1 MNDGGPAE
9 PAEPAEAPRAEVETR
24 LPASV
29 WSTEIGFWEWIP
41 ATDTLR
47 WLNDWPARVG
57 VHPCDGE
64 RHVEQLMAVMDPD
77 HHARLEPAWRLHLEG
92 RRDRYEVEYRVRDV
106 AGHWRWLA
114 MRARIVE
121 RADDGTPERMVG
133 AAFDVDERH
142 RLQDA
147 VARGRNQFAA
157 AAATLPVWVM
167 LTDEQRRIEFS
178 SRGVGGGD
186 GEPLVGQDAIE
197 VPGLPDPAAFAA
209 WHAAVV
215 AERQPVQYRC
225 TDPATARVHEV
236 RMAPALVES
245 RIVGVATS
253 IADVSD
259 RAQLE
264 RRILEVE
271 SQGRRRIGTDLHE
284 GLGQELAGIAYSI
297 AGVRRIAAGGQR
309 ELVPMLDRVLELIEG
324 AIGTTRDASRGM
336 SPVGAAQ
343 GGLVHALRE
352 LCRTRAL
359 AGGARIEFS
368 APAGSGA
375 LAEPLRAEHLYGI
388 ARDALEEA
396 LHRGA
401 QSLQVGLEE
410 SDGMLSLTVRDEAEN
425 TPVQPYAE
433 AGQVLRLMRYRA
445 EQLGGA
451 LLLERAPAGGTIL
464 RCLCPSRMPQAP
476 AP

>member
-9 PAEPAEAPRAEVETR
+9 SSEAPRADVEVR

-47 WLNDWPARVG
+47 WLNDWPVRVG

-64 RHVEQLMAVMDPD
+64 RHVEQLMAIMDPE

-106 AGHWRWLA
+106 AGEWRWLA

-121 RADDGTPERMVG
+121 RAADGTPGRMVG

-157 AAATLPVWVM
+157 ASAALPVWVM

-178 SRGVGGGD
+178 SRGTGGNGGGED
-186 GEPLVGQDAIE
+186 LVGLDAME
-197 VPGLPDPAAFAA
+197 VPGLPDPPAFAA
-209 WHAAVV
+209 WHGAVV

-236 RMAPALVES
+236 RMAPALAGS
-245 RIVGVATS
+245 SIVGVATS

-264 RRILEVE
+264 RKILEVE
-271 SQGRRRIGTDLHE
+271 SQGRRRIGADLHE
-284 GLGQELAGIAYSI
+284 GLGQQLAGIAYSI
-297 AGVRRIAAGGQR
+297 AGARRIAAGGQR
-309 ELVPMLDRVLELIEG
+309 ELVPLLDRVLELIEG
-324 AIGTTRDASRGM
+324 AIGSTRDASRGM

-352 LCRTRAL
+352 LCRSRTL
-359 AGGARIEFS
+359 ASGARIDFS
-368 APAGSGA
+368 APPGLAA
-375 LAEPLRAEHLYGI
+375 PAEPLRAEHLYGI
-388 ARDALEEA
+388 ARDALDEA

-401 QSLQVGLEE
+401 RSVQVAVED
-410 SDGMLSLTVRDEAEN
+410 SDGMLSLTVCDQLQGTPAPAEGE
-425 TPVQPYAE
+425 V
-433 AGQVLRLMRYRA
+433 GQALRLMQYRA
-445 EQLGGA
+445 EQLGGS
-451 LLLERAPAGGTIL
+451 LRVERVPTGGTML
-464 RCLCPSRMPQAP
+464 LCRCPSRMPQP
-476 AP
+476 PMS